1 MKGHT
6 LPFNLQFF
14 AESADGTSDAGDTGK
29 ELDDAGE
36 KTDTKGTDAGDADP
50 AEKDAGK
57 AVDPVPAG
65 NKKEDIEALVQ
76 EAVKKATMSPEEKA
90 AYEKEEK
97 EKALSEREDAISLRE
112 RRADAKELLADN
124 GLPVEFRDM
133 VMGKDKEE
141 TQANVKMLKEKF
153 DAAVQAQVEV
163 RLKGKTPSSG
173 TGYTGGSEKE
183 TLLAQVENYL

>member
-1 MKGHT
+1 MKEHT

-14 AESADGTSDAGDTGK
+14 AEPADGVSDAGDTGK
-29 ELDDAGE
+29 ELDAAGE

-57 AVDPVPAG
+57 TVDPAPVE

-90 AYEKEEK
+90 EYEKKEK
-97 EKALSEREDAISLRE
+97 EKALLEREDAISLRE
-112 RRADAKELLADN
+112 RRADAKEILADN

-141 TQANVKMLKEKF
+141 TQANVKTFKEKF

-163 RLKGKTPSSG
+163 RLKGKTPAAS
-173 TGYTGGSEKE
+173 TGYTGGTEKE
-183 TLLAQVENYL
+183 TLLAQVESYL

>member
-50 AEKDAGK
+50 A
-57 AVDPVPAG
+57 PAG

-141 TQANVKMLKEKF
+141 TQANVKMFKEKF